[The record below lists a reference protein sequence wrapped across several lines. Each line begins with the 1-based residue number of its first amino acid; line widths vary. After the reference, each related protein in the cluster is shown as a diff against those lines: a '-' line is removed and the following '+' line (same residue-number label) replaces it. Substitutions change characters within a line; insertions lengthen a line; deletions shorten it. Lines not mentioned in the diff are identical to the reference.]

1 MGEALRVERVSKRFG
16 SVVVAEHLT
25 FEVPGGGYCAVLG
38 PSGSGKTSLFNMVA
52 GLIAPDAGII
62 RVGEREFDGPRG
74 HLPPERRGIGL
85 VFQDYALWPHLPV
98 REQIA
103 FGMRLRR
110 RPAAEIAA
118 DTRRW
123 LELLRI
129 DALAERYPH
138 ELSGGQKQRVAI
150 ARALAVKPSLLLLD
164 EPFSNLDAPLREVL
178 RDELGAL
185 YASLGVTVL
194 HVTHDRQE
202 AMGVADRVLVLA
214 GGRLC
219 QEGPPH
225 ELYRNP
231 ATPEVATLLGPA
243 NLVPGR
249 AERGHF
255 HGEGFHV
262 RAAGPVRPSGP
273 ALLFFRPES
282 VAVLAAPAEPG
293 AANTFRAQV
302 VRSAWHETGWRH
314 RLRIGDHEVV
324 AMTPGPVSGE
334 VWLHLP
340 AEDCRILPA
349 DDSRPSPVD
358 ALSAAG

>member
-1 MGEALRVERVSKRFG
+1 MGEALQVHGLCKRFG
-16 SVVVAEHLT
+16 SVVVADHVS

-52 GLIAPDAGII
+52 GLIHPDHGSI
-62 RVGEREFDGPRG
+62 RLGHREFDGPRG

-85 VFQDYALWPHLPV
+85 CFQDYALWPHMPV
-98 REQIA
+98 KEQVA

-118 DTRRW
+118 ATRRW

-129 DALAERYPH
+129 EALAERYPH

-150 ARALAVKPSLLLLD
+150 ARALAVQPSLLLLD
-164 EPFSNLDAPLREVL
+164 EPFSNLDAPLREIL

-185 YASLGVTVL
+185 YSALGLTVL

-231 ATPEVATLLGPA
+231 ANAEVATLLGPA
-243 NLVPGR
+243 NLVPGH
-249 AERGHF
+249 AENGLFGANGLRM
-255 HGEGFHV
+255 
-262 RAAGPVRPSGP
+262 RAAGAQPHGP

-282 VAVLAAPAEPG
+282 CSLVSGPAELNIFQ
-293 AANTFRAQV
+293 ARVERT
-302 VRSAWHETGWRH
+302 AWHETGWRH
-314 RLRIGDHEVV
+314 RLKVGDHEVV
-324 AMTPGPVSGE
+324 ALTRT
-334 VWLHLP
+334 P
-340 AEDCRILPA
+340 AEAGAKVWVHVPAEACRLLPSGGA
-349 DDSRPSPVD
+349 SVA